1 MVSAADERPTGSS
14 TDLGGVSIVLVVA
27 PEERALSESGIAEFS
42 SRAESKAG
50 SLGAAGVT
58 MEPPSHSRGDGEDE
72 EHEDVET
79 DFTKIAVW
87 TPEAAKARSEFI
99 RELETW
105 LEAEKEVHEEEITG
119 MVADESALSEAGPE
133 LPGVSFEFAVI
144 AVLTSDGRGLSE
156 EVITGRAEIKSVS
169 PWAETTES
177 PVLSQ
182 EEEEDGKAD
191 EEVETPC
198 SFSLCCNSSVC
209 T

>member
-1 MVSAADERPTGSS
+1 
-14 TDLGGVSIVLVVA
+14 
-27 PEERALSESGIAEFS
+27 
-42 SRAESKAG
+42 
-50 SLGAAGVT
+50 
-58 MEPPSHSRGDGEDE
+58 
-72 EHEDVET
+72 
-79 DFTKIAVW
+79 
-87 TPEAAKARSEFI
+87 
-99 RELETW
+99 
-105 LEAEKEVHEEEITG
+105 
-119 MVADESALSEAGPE
+119 MVANESALSEAGPE

-177 PVLSQ
+177 PVLSRDDGEDEKN
-182 EEEEDGKAD
+182 EEEEDGQAD